1 MPWFVFLPHI
11 NYTTPTGGGVK
22 KYDGGLLNLRAMQL
36 K

>member
-11 NYTTPTGGGVK
+11 NNTTPTGGVK